1 MADIQVTAQDIL
13 AAQVTDSDS
22 LAVAP
27 NRAQLDL
34 PLADVA
40 TQTQSEVAD
49 APTEAP
55 TDAPVEDTEDDELS
69 KLLDDEQVD
78 TEDSDEEKPTEEDG
92 DFAKRFDDHFA
103 ERFGMSPDEAVEL
116 VTELV
121 AERKEREVRAQLTE
135 LQTAWGID
143 EPAMRERL
151 ELVADYWTKLSPEKQ
166 AKFNSVKGALTI
178 YAKLEQMGKTPKK
191 LQSSVSKAPA
201 GQPKH
206 MYTQKQIDE
215 MPIAQ
220 YQAEADRIAYA
231 IANGLVRR

>member
-78 TEDSDEEKPTEEDG
+78 TEDSDEEKPT
-92 DFAKRFDDHFA
+92 
-103 ERFGMSPDEAVEL
+103 
-116 VTELV
+116 
-121 AERKEREVRAQLTE
+121 
-135 LQTAWGID
+135 
-143 EPAMRERL
+143 
-151 ELVADYWTKLSPEKQ
+151 
-166 AKFNSVKGALTI
+166 
-178 YAKLEQMGKTPKK
+178 
-191 LQSSVSKAPA
+191 
-201 GQPKH
+201 
-206 MYTQKQIDE
+206 
-215 MPIAQ
+215 
-220 YQAEADRIAYA
+220 
-231 IANGLVRR
+231 